1 MAVGDNGPAAPATG
15 GGFDFE
21 AAMERYR
28 SAAGGATADN
38 PEVYLGDIAGS
49 TTHANKEM
57 PGGERLPAPTDKVV
71 PLSKAE
77 TMIYRDGVQQRFVD
91 LLLRNGIIERGNYS
105 WDDIEGWWLKA
116 VAGAANARRYGGGK
130 DITPYEW
137 IELWHGSGAAGAG
150 GGGTG
155 PSTTTSVEKSFT
167 EVDDLDARAA
177 AEDAYSA
184 LLGRAPK
191 GKEASAI
198 HAALQAYAQSHPS
211 IVKRTVTDDGEG
223 NVTAKTRTSGGMSA
237 AAASQLVEDEVKGRP
252 GYGEYQAATT
262 YFNALQQALGAT
274 ADV

>member
-1 MAVGDNGPAAPATG
+1 MAGANP
-15 GGFDFE
+15 GGFDFD
-21 AAMERYR
+21 AAIA
-28 SAAGGATADN
+28 SAQAGGYSVGGPVDD
-38 PEVYLGDIAGS
+38 PPVYLGEIAGS

-57 PGGERLPAPTDKVV
+57 PDGERLPAPSDREL
-71 PLSKAE
+71 PLSKAQ

-105 WDDIEGWWLKA
+105 WDDIEAWWLKA
-116 VAGAANARRYGGGK
+116 VEGAANARRYGGK
-130 DITPYEW
+130 DITPYQW
-137 IELWHGSGAAGAG
+137 LELWHGAGSNAG
-150 GGGTG
+150 TADSG

-167 EVDDLDARAA
+167 EVDDLDAKAA

-191 GKEASAI
+191 GKEADAI
-198 HAALQAYAQSHPS
+198 HAALQAYAQAHPS
-211 IVKRTVTDDGEG
+211 IVKRTVHDDGEG

-237 AAASQLVEDEVKGRP
+237 DAASQLVEDEVKSRP